1 MRKDLE
7 SWIRGDVTQGGEAVI
22 DAFSL
27 RFPVAFFS
35 RDASTEIKTE
45 EIKTEEVK
53 AETKAEPYEENA
65 EPLNTAEETYAE
77 NLPVENLPKDN
88 EDNIEAEEQIVV
100 EEQVIVSER
109 EPDDNEF
116 NNRESGDHESS
127 DNEMNGRKMEDHK
140 PSDREMPDESETN
153 ESREILGEEDEK
165 RPAWKILQET
175 MRVKR
180 QNTGQIYTAHKRR
193 GFREDRVRFIAVCLF
208 AIILIGT
215 VIALYRNI
223 QRGTYDAMMTRAQD
237 LFAQQQ
243 YAAALDAF
251 NETSRRHPDRIEPL
265 LGVAHSAERAG
276 RINDAIAAY
285 RLSLERFSA
294 GTAHLRSQ
302 TFYEIGRLYTALTE
316 WGNAQESFESAITAD
331 VTNFNAHFSLGNAL
345 EEQSKLDEALLI
357 YQQALN
363 LSPSSNAARE
373 AINRVNLA
381 MSDREEAER
390 LALLELRFQQA
401 AQYGRAAL
409 EDERF
414 REASDYFAEAL
425 AIRSDDA
432 SAWVGFGEARFRLGD
447 TAGAVTSMQRA
458 LERDP
463 EYELARSRL
472 AEIEAYI
479 AEQNRS
485 AAPQRRRNQRQAS
498 RTLAR
503 DSAIIPVAT
512 PAVTADTLSRAAL
525 FDRGVELFR
534 RGEYEASFNYF
545 VASMRSPEKELLPSA
560 SLAGF
565 AGPARPVW
573 KGFQTRLNV
582 PSEARLL
589 AEAVRLNPLDR
600 DLYVNLAM
608 AATRMGLDRQAVYS
622 TLSEAHSHALMRASS
637 Q

>member
-7 SWIRGDVTQGGEAVI
+7 SWIRGETTQGGEAVI

-35 RDASTEIKTE
+35 KEPAENITDRDMGTEIQ
-45 EIKTEEVK
+45 
-53 AETKAEPYEENA
+53 AESYEENPYQENEIALA
-65 EPLNTAEETYAE
+65 ETLDAAEVFYAE
-77 NLPVENLPKDN
+77 NLL
-88 EDNIEAEEQIVV
+88 EDDLEAEEQVK
-100 EEQVIVSER
+100 EQIAPQR
-109 EPDDNEF
+109 ELDA
-116 NNRESGDHESS
+116 HELSY
-127 DNEMNGRKMEDHK
+127 NEMNNHEMSGYKMDEQEPNDHGT
-140 PSDREMPDESETN
+140 PDGNKTSET
-153 ESREILGEEDEK
+153 RETRELLQEEDEK
-165 RPAWKILQET
+165 RPAWKLLQET
-175 MRVKR
+175 MRMKR

-193 GFREDRVRFIAVCLF
+193 GFREDRVRFLAFCLF
-208 AIILIGT
+208 AIIVVGT
-215 VIALYRNI
+215 AIALYRNI

-243 YAAALDAF
+243 YVAALEAF
-251 NETSRRHPDRIEPL
+251 RETSRRHSDRIEPI
-265 LGVAHSAERAG
+265 LGIAHSAERAG
-276 RINDAIAAY
+276 RTDDAIAAY
-285 RLSLERFSA
+285 HLSLERLPA

-302 TFYEIGRLYTALTE
+302 TFYEIGRLYTTLRA
-316 WGNAQESFESAITAD
+316 WGSAQESFESAIAAD

-345 EEQSKLDEALLI
+345 EEQSLLNEALLI

-381 MSDREEAER
+381 IADREEAER
-390 LALLELRFQQA
+390 LAQFEQRFQQA
-401 AQYGRAAL
+401 AQSGRAAL

-432 SAWVGFGEARFRLGD
+432 SAWAGFGEARFRLGD
-447 TAGAVTSMQRA
+447 TAGAITSMQRA

-463 EYELARSRL
+463 DYESARSRL
-472 AEIEAYI
+472 AEIEAYVE
-479 AEQNRS
+479 EQNRR
-485 AAPQRRRNQRQAS
+485 AAPPRRRSQRQTS
-498 RTLAR
+498 PAR
-503 DSAIIPVAT
+503 DRIAVA
-512 PAVTADTLSRAAL
+512 PAPLSRAAL
-525 FDRGVELFR
+525 FYRGVDLFR

-545 VASMRSPEKELLPSA
+545 VASMRSPESELLPTA

-565 AGPARPVW
+565 PGSARSVW
-573 KGFQTRLNV
+573 QGFQTKLNV

-608 AATRMGLDRQAVYS
+608 AATRMGLDRQAMYS
-622 TLSEAHSHALMRASS
+622 ALSEVHSHAFMRTGS